1 MPEHNYRIVYK
12 ENGMEGPPM
21 LSFGTGWLIVGF
33 IGFILQSCCDFEKEP
48 NIQ

>member
-21 LSFGTGWLIVGF
+21 LSFGTG
-33 IGFILQSCCDFEKEP
+33 
-48 NIQ
+48 